1 MPNDFK
7 LDFKFKTCF
16 VETIS
21 DANIQN
27 CVKKITGRTNSGVT
41 AKNLINPGE
50 WAYPTDIKIFLKG
63 VLLFLSGKI
72 LTPKTKINIDQINQ
86 VKIAVRPDKPTEV
99 LIIVLAATAPA
110 TPSKIIIRPA
120 KYIAASPKY
129 LFSLYSD
136 LSNFKDLKKIFR
148 NSASIYKIFF
158 FIL

>member
-72 LTPKTKINIDQINQ
+72 LTPIT
-86 VKIAVRPDKPTEV
+86 
-99 LIIVLAATAPA
+99 
-110 TPSKIIIRPA
+110 
-120 KYIAASPKY
+120 
-129 LFSLYSD
+129 
-136 LSNFKDLKKIFR
+136 
-148 NSASIYKIFF
+148 
-158 FIL
+158 